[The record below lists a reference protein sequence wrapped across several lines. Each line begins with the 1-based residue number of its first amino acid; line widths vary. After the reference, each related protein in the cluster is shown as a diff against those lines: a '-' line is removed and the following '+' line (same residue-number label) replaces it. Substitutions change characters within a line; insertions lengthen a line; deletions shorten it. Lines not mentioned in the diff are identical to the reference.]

1 MLNNLAHSAMLEKLR
16 RSGRIN
22 LADDAFGWGFVDAI
36 TKDRTDGVINDAL
49 SRAGV
54 LFETRSLSL
63 MHLPFVF
70 SENLKTDLEGKF
82 ARLHKI
88 IERIPALYLASAA
101 VRAFFRLPPMMDEF
115 VRINCNVDP
124 NVFLCRY
131 DFSLTPSGSPRIYEL
146 NAAAPAALSFSP
158 YFFQALTSTEL
169 FAQIKSQVP
178 FAMEPFL
185 AQREPLFMKG
195 IRDFVSAKCGHARP
209 TLGIVNSRINTMV
222 NELMVME
229 REAGEIGLDVVRSF
243 VEDLQLAGGTL
254 LANGRKVDALF
265 AKIDI
270 TPGTDFECPITRSRT
285 DIEAL
290 LAGIRAGVPYINP
303 FCSSFLID
311 NKSTLAFL
319 QSKLASPILDQSE
332 RSLIE
337 EIVPVT
343 KMLHQL
349 SPTEFGNI
357 SDYKDKWVLKKSLDT
372 RGRSV
377 VIGSSISALEW
388 RKALEGARRVGSE
401 NYVVQRFESPEH
413 CLSGGQP
420 LYTSHAYFLLRG
432 QPCGA
437 FTRTSKS
444 LVTNVGSGGS
454 VQVPLIGHPL
464 DREEINPRNPSD

>member
-1 MLNNLAHSAMLEKLR
+1 MLEQLR
-16 RSGRIN
+16 SAGRIN
-22 LADDAFGWGFVDAI
+22 LADDAFGWSTVDTA
-36 TKDRTDGVINDAL
+36 TSDSMERVINDAL

-63 MHLPFVF
+63 MHLPFLF
-70 SENLKTDLEGKF
+70 GANLKSNLEAKF
-82 ARLHKI
+82 ARLHKV
-88 IERIPALYLASAA
+88 IERIPALYLASAP

-131 DFSLTPSGSPRIYEL
+131 DFSLTQSGSPRIYEL

-158 YFFQALTSTEL
+158 YFFQALTATNL

-178 FAMEPFL
+178 FTMEPFL
-185 AQREPLFMKG
+185 AQREQLLMRG
-195 IRDFVSAKCGHARP
+195 IKEFLSAKCGIAQP

-222 NELMVME
+222 NELGVME
-229 REAGEIGLDVVRSF
+229 REASEMGLNVVRSF
-243 VEDLQLAGGTL
+243 VEDLHLEGINL
-254 LANGRKVDALF
+254 LANGKKLDAVF

-270 TPGTDFECPITRSRT
+270 TPGSDFECPITRCQA

-290 LAGIRAGVPYINP
+290 LGGIRAGIPYINP

-319 QSKLASPILDQSE
+319 QSELANPILDQSE
-332 RSLIE
+332 RALIE
-337 EIVPVT
+337 EIVPLT
-343 KMLHQL
+343 KILHQL
-349 SPTEFGNI
+349 SSRELNHI
-357 SDYKDKWVLKKSLDT
+357 SANKDQWVLKKSLDT

-377 VIGSSISALEW
+377 VIGRAISSLEW
-388 RKALEGARRVGSE
+388 SHALEGARRDGSD
-401 NYVVQRFESPEH
+401 NYVVQQFEPPEY
-413 CLSGGQP
+413 CISGGQP
-420 LYTSHAYFLLRG
+420 LFTSHAYFLLKG

-437 FTRTSKS
+437 FTRTSKT

-454 VQVPLIGHPL
+454 VQVPLLAHVF
-464 DREEINPRNPSD
+464 DQKEIKSTQSQINEQT